1 MGISDKLKKARKN
14 AGMTQEDVELK
25 SGINK
30 KTISNWENGVSRPDV
45 DSIALLCK
53 LYKID
58 PNDLFEWESSRNN
71 TSQGYYLD
79 PEAAAFAQ
87 EIYDNPE
94 LRILFD
100 ATRKVSKEDLQL
112 VADMVKRLKKVDE

>member
-1 MGISDKLKKARKN
+1 MGINDKLKEARKN
-14 AGMTQEDVELK
+14 AGMTQEEVEHK

-45 DSIALLCK
+45 DSIALLCE

-58 PNDLFEWESSRNN
+58 PNDLFEWDGPKNKEKN
-71 TSQGYYLD
+71 YYLD
-79 PEAAAFAQ
+79 PDAAAFAQ
-87 EIYDNPE
+87 EIFDDPE

-112 VADMVKRLKKVDE
+112 VVDMVKRLKKEDD

>member
-1 MGISDKLKKARKN
+1 MGINDRLREARKN
-14 AGMTQEDVELK
+14 ARMTQEDVERK

-45 DSIALLCK
+45 DSIALLCE
-53 LYKID
+53 LYQID
-58 PNDLFEWESSRNN
+58 PNDLFEWEGQKNKGK
-71 TSQGYYLD
+71 GYYLD

-87 EIYDNPE
+87 EIFDDPE

-100 ATRKVSKEDLQL
+100 ATRKVSKEDLQF
-112 VADMVKRLKKVDE
+112 VVDMIKRLKKEDD